1 MSKQGWATVRRSVW
15 RAAAALI
22 LAASVASVIAAA
34 RPREK
39 AGRQGQVWQ
48 LTYLKAKPGHVAHLA
63 EFIERNWFAMDSAA
77 RRAGAIV
84 DYQLVRGAPADSA
97 WDLLEIT
104 VFADSTQHARSDS
117 LYRTVFRPAH
127 RVVPVDGKML
137 PELGTI
143 VHSVTTRWAAGR
155 P

>member
-1 MSKQGWATVRRSVW
+1 MSMQGRVNVGRSPR

-22 LAASVASVIAAA
+22 LAASVVGVIAAG
-34 RPREK
+34 RPR
-39 AGRQGQVWQ
+39 AQAARQGQVWQ
-48 LTYLKAKPGHVAHLA
+48 LTYLKAKPGHAVHLA

-77 RRAGAIV
+77 RQAGAIV

-97 WDLLEIT
+97 WDLLEIA
-104 VFADSTQHARSDS
+104 VFADSAQHARADS
-117 LYRTVFRPAH
+117 LYATVFRPAH
-127 RVVPVDGKML
+127 RMVPVDGKLL

-143 VHSVTTRWAAGR
+143 VNSVTTRWAAGR